1 MSFQTVVRRS
11 PSAFWQSYAL
21 GAEHANAKMWRERR
35 HAFAALVFEGRRRMW
50 ITEEAASVVKRRTLI
65 DDNPA
70 SG

>member
-1 MSFQTVVRRS
+1 MSFQTLVRRS
-11 PSAFWQSYAL
+11 PNAHWQSYAL

-35 HAFAALVFEGRRRMW
+35 QAFAALVFEGRQRVW
-50 ITEEAASVVKRRTLI
+50 ITEEAAKGVRRRSLI